1 MKIYVTKLGVEYDH
15 ASKLGGC
22 LHNKRVSKTFYTS
35 QGVYRVL
42 RNKLM
47 KLKIIDK
54 KCVHTAIDKV
64 EVIIDNSE
72 IIADEEHYQL
82 PVAYHTETI
91 TEHNYELRKNA
102 TVKLVIQ
109 TTDNEAIHDVYF
121 TSKEGIGTVGIKEDI
136 RTFLSL
142 LNFDKSI

>member
-1 MKIYVTKLGVEYDH
+1 MKIYITNLGVEYDH
-15 ASKLGGC
+15 ALKLGGYLC
-22 LHNKRVSKTFYTS
+22 NKRVSKTLYTS
-35 QGVYRVL
+35 QGIYRVL
-42 RNKLM
+42 RSKLM

-54 KCVHTAIDKV
+54 KCVHTAIDGAD
-64 EVIIDNSE
+64 VIIDNSE
-72 IIADEEHYQL
+72 IMADEENYQL

-91 TEHNYELRKNA
+91 TEYNYELRKNA

-109 TTDNEAIHDVYF
+109 TTDNETIHDVYF

-142 LNFDKSI
+142 LNFNKSI